1 MTNTVEITFELI
13 DKVSNRARN
22 LGATLSGI
30 GSSMSSVGQSLLP
43 VTGAI
48 VGAGAAI
55 GGLAVSAESLMGVR
69 SAFEGLAESAGR
81 SADEMLGA
89 LQDSSRG
96 MVSNRDLM
104 LSFNKASQLVSEDF
118 ATQLPE
124 AFGAL
129 SKVAASTGQDM
140 GFLLDSLVTGVGR
153 LSPMILDNLGIQ
165 VDLNAAYET
174 YAASVGKTVDELTKQ
189 EQQTALT
196 NQVLEKLADN
206 TASMPDASSNFA
218 SMTTALANMRD
229 EVGTALLP
237 VVAPL
242 MESLTA
248 LAVDIA
254 PKIVGA
260 IGGMVSW
267 FTELS
272 PTMQN
277 VLLGVVGLAAGL
289 GPLLI
294 ALGSVITAVGT
305 VSTAFGALGALI
317 SGPAFAGVLAT
328 IMGVLTGPF
337 LLAIGAVAA
346 VVAGL
351 VIAWRNDWGNIR
363 EITATVLD
371 GIKQLFEVSMQN
383 LQIVF
388 DIFRAAFEGNWYEF
402 GAKIR
407 ELFANTWNGI
417 VAILSGIWSRFQP
430 VLANL
435 WGSIRAWW
443 GSIDWGELGR
453 NIVNGIIGGITGSV
467 GAIADAARGAAQA
480 ALDAAK
486 GLLGIRSPSRVFA
499 EEVGKPSV
507 QGMLQPFKDARAIEA
522 SLANSFG
529 RINLPS
535 MNEARGRLDIG
546 ISVSDASTRLES
558 TLIPVIRA
566 TVQAEMAN
574 QGRYAAAHIR
584 P

>member
-1 MTNTVEITFELI
+1 MK
-13 DKVSNRARN
+13 D
-22 LGATLSGI
+22 
-30 GSSMSSVGQSLLP
+30 VGKSLLP

-48 VGAGAAI
+48 VGVGAAI
-55 GGLAVSAESLMGVR
+55 GGLAVSAESFVGVQN
-69 SAFEGLAESAGR
+69 AFEGLAESAGR
-81 SADEMLGA
+81 GADEMLGA
-89 LQDSSRG
+89 LQDASRG
-96 MVSNRDLM
+96 MVSNRNLM

-118 ATQLPE
+118 ATKLPE
-124 AFGAL
+124 AFGSL

-153 LSPMILDNLGIQ
+153 LSTMILDNLGIQ
-165 VDLNAAYET
+165 VDLTAAYET
-174 YAASVGKTVDELTKQ
+174 YAASVGKSVDELTKQ

-196 NQVLEKLADN
+196 NQVLEKLAEN
-206 TASMPDASSNFA
+206 TASMPDASSNFS

-242 MESLTA
+242 MENLTA

-260 IGGMVSW
+260 VGGMVEW
-267 FTELS
+267 FTNLS

-277 VLLGVVGLAAGL
+277 VLLGVVGLVAGL

-294 ALGSVITAVGT
+294 GLGSIITAVGAS
-305 VSTAFGALGALI
+305 STAFAAIGALL
-317 SGPAFAGVLAT
+317 SGPAVAGVLAT
-328 IMGVLTGPF
+328 IIGVLTGPF
-337 LLAIGAVAA
+337 VLAIGAVAA

-363 EITATVLD
+363 EIATIALD
-371 GIKQLFEVSMQN
+371 GIKQLFDVTMQN

-388 DIFRAAFEGNWYEF
+388 DIFRAAFEGDWYEF

-407 ELFANTWNGI
+407 ELFANTWDGI
-417 VAILSGIWSRFQP
+417 VAILGGIWSRFQP
-430 VLANL
+430 VLVNL

-443 GSIDWGELGR
+443 SGIDWGELGR
-453 NIVNGIIGGITGSV
+453 GIINGIIAGIQGGIAS
-467 GAIADAARGAAQA
+467 IADAARAAAQA

-486 GLLGIRSPSRVFA
+486 GLLGIKSPSRVFA

-529 RINLPS
+529 RINLPTMQGS
-535 MNEARGRLDIG
+535 SNRLDIG
-546 ISVSDASTRLES
+546 INVSDATTNLERIIGPAVREIVAS
-558 TLIPVIRA
+558 
-566 TVQAEMAN
+566 EMN
-574 QGRYAAAHIR
+574 RQGRLAAAHIR